1 MSVTRESGTVH
12 SQAPGGDDRAQA
24 PAPAADSATELLLG
38 ALDHVPAAVAVA
50 DHRLRWQYANP
61 AFERATGL
69 RSRDLLGHPVE
80 ETALA
85 GAAPVLAQVLAGLP
99 DPSAEGTTGLLRPGG
114 AAAALRLRC
123 RRVTVPGGTA
133 GVVAVVVPADGT
145 GTDPEEG
152 AAARLALIE
161 AASDEIGTTLDT
173 DRTGSELARFVLARN
188 LADLAA
194 VDLLPTDHTA
204 HIGDRVR
211 LHRAAL
217 AARPDGDG
225 DLSALA
231 QPGRGVRYAR
241 DSAVVAALGTGR
253 ATDLDLSGDAGAS
266 AGPEG
271 FRAAGAGVLLVV
283 PLVARGRTIGVLL
296 LARRPG
302 PHARFTGDDR
312 ALVGDLA
319 RHAALALDNAQHYTR
334 SQHVALDLQ
343 RALLSEPA
351 RPHPNLELATRY
363 LPSGST
369 SVVGG
374 DWYET
379 VRLPFGRTLL
389 VIGDVMGHGVE
400 AAVDMSTYRS
410 MLRYTAGMDLPP
422 HRILRQLDTVITE
435 DESARPATCLL
446 ALADPARGRWTLASA
461 GHLPPALITPG
472 RPTELVRVPTGPPL
486 GTGLAD
492 YEQAALPLTPGQTL
506 LLYTDG
512 LVERRGE
519 DIDVSLA
526 RLAGLPLPASGGLE
540 DLLDTVLERLADQPA
555 DDDTA
560 LLAARPRTR

>member
-1 MSVTRESGTVH
+1 MH
-12 SQAPGGDDRAQA
+12 SQAPGGDDRARA
-24 PAPAADSATELLLG
+24 PAPAAGSVTELLLG
-38 ALDHVPAAVAVA
+38 ALDCAPAAFAVA
-50 DHRLRWQYANP
+50 DTHLRWLYANP
-61 AFERATGL
+61 AFEQATGL
-69 RSRDLLGHPVE
+69 RSRDLVGRPAQ

-85 GAAPVLAQVLAGLP
+85 AAVPVLARVLAGAP
-99 DPSAEGTTGLLRPGG
+99 GPPGDGASADGTTGTLRPGG
-114 AAAALRLRC
+114 TAAGLRLRC
-123 RRVTVPGGTA
+123 RRITVPGGTA
-133 GVVAVVVPADGT
+133 GVVAVAVPADEPGT
-145 GTDPEEG
+145 GPDT
-152 AAARLALIE
+152 AAARLALVE
-161 AASDEIGTTLDT
+161 AASGAIGTTLDT
-173 DRTGSELARFVLARN
+173 DRTCSELAHFALARG
-188 LADLAA
+188 LADVAA
-194 VDLLPTDHTA
+194 VDLLPGDHTA

-217 AARPDGDG
+217 AALPGVHA

-231 QPGRGVRYAR
+231 QPGKGVRYAR
-241 DSAVVAALGTGR
+241 DSPVAEVLGTGR
-253 ATDLDLSGDAGAS
+253 AVDVDLSAD
-266 AGPEG
+266 
-271 FRAAGAGVLLVV
+271 VLLVV
-283 PLVARGRTIGVLL
+283 PLAARGRTVGVLQ
-296 LARRPG
+296 LARRHG
-302 PHARFTGDDR
+302 PHAGFTERDL

-319 RHAALALDNAQHYTR
+319 THAALAVDNAQRYTR

-351 RPHPNLELATRY
+351 SPHPNLELATRY
-363 LPSGST
+363 LPSGSS

-446 ALADPARGRWTLASA
+446 ALADPARHRWTLASA

-472 RPTELVRVPTGPPL
+472 RPTELVRIPTGPPL

-492 YEQAALPLTPGQTL
+492 YEQATLPLVPGQTL

-526 RLAGLPLPASGGLE
+526 RLANLPLSATGGLE
-540 DLLDTVLERLADQPA
+540 DLLDTVLEHLADQPA

-560 LLAARPRTR
+560 LLAARPRIR